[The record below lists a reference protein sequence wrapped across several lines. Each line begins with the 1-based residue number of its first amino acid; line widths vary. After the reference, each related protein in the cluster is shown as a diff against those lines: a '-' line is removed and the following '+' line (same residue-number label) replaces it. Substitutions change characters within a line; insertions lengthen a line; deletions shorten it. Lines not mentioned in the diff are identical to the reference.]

1 MNLHNFPTKNRL
13 AKPLKWEKSEPRV
26 PDSVVKCR
34 YCMEACFKNGK
45 EKNKQQKYK
54 CKNCNKSQQKKYR
67 YNAYNV
73 NLNQN
78 IIALTKEGMGI
89 RGSARLLNISPT
101 TLISIIKKIASKI
114 EEPILF
120 KGKTYEVDE
129 LRTFVKKKENW
140 FG

>member
-1 MNLHNFPTKNRL
+1 
-13 AKPLKWEKSEPRV
+13 
-26 PDSVVKCR
+26 
-34 YCMEACFKNGK
+34 MEACFKNGK